1 MIVSTPPHS
10 ISLADP
16 HTITFEVLFGNFA
29 ESQSR
34 NLEETVDEEEIAED
48 YGYSSDSD
56 LEDDEDGEV
65 VSVAVPDEN
74 KKALCEEHEDRVEK
88 GKVVEIPDV
97 AFVT

>member
-1 MIVSTPPHS
+1 MSTPPHS
-10 ISLADP
+10 ISLVEP
-16 HTITFEVLFGNFA
+16 HTIVFEVLFGNFA

-34 NLEETVDEEEIAED
+34 NFEEAIDEEEIAED

-56 LEDDEDGEV
+56 LEDDEDGAVASVV
-65 VSVAVPDEN
+65 VSDED
-74 KKALCEEHEDRVEK
+74 KKTLCEEHEDRVEK